1 MHFDSVTVLIFA
13 TDEHDSLIETV
24 HSILSLCNSEDIEK
38 ILIIHPPNA
47 TADCLSAIS
56 LLKSE
61 NPEKVDSLEQTRS
74 HLGGAIIDSKQGATS
89 SHVILFSADWSIEM
103 SFVPAM
109 IEEEKQNPDGMVKA
123 SRWLRP
129 GCFHNY
135 SSVKKFFNRIAQ
147 AFLRVLYH
155 SDLTDFT
162 NPAEIM
168 PADVFKAIDFKEK
181 KAAVMLE
188 LVLVPVK
195 MGVKVKELA
204 TEYYGREEGKSKNSF
219 LQTILY
225 LRTALRIRFFTK
237 VKKVN

>member
-1 MHFDSVTVLIFA
+1 MHFKSVTILIFA
-13 TDEHDSLIETV
+13 TDEHDSLIDTV
-24 HSILSLCNSEDIEK
+24 HSILSICNTDDIEK
-38 ILIIHPPNA
+38 ILIIHPENA
-47 TADCLSAIS
+47 TPDCLSAIS

-61 NPEKVDSLEQTRS
+61 NPAKVDSLEQKRPF
-74 HLGGAIIDSKQGATS
+74 LGGAINDSKQGATS

-109 IEEEKQNPDGMVKA
+109 IEEEKRNPEGMVKA

-147 AFLRVLYH
+147 AFLRLLFH
-155 SDLTDFT
+155 SALTDFT

-168 PADVFKAIDFKEK
+168 PTAVFKAIDFKEK

-188 LVLVPVK
+188 LVLMPVK
-195 MGVKVKELA
+195 MGVKVKEIP

-219 LQTILY
+219 LQTVLY
-225 LRTALRIRFFTK
+225 MRTALRVRFFTK
-237 VKKVN
+237 VEKI